1 MWEIK
6 DLVGETPLIFDREF
20 SAQRWLKA
28 LEEAGCEW
36 VVRLNTKSKVK
47 LKDAEGEE
55 VPLFVREGE
64 REQMEGVYL
73 LPGRGE
79 GERRRPFWREDQK
92 EPLWV
97 MGSLPP
103 AGAVGRG
110 LR

>member
-55 VPLFVREGE
+55 VPLFVGEGE
-64 REQMEGVYL
+64 REQMEGVYY
-73 LPGRGE
+73 RGE
-79 GERRRPFWREDQK
+79 VKVNVAALFGEKTKRNRY
-92 EPLWV
+92 
-97 MGSLPP
+97 G
-103 AGAVGRG
+103 
-110 LR
+110 